1 MILKDLIFK
10 EHKDEKPRV
19 VKPKPKFHY
28 SKFRCV
34 LIDPVD
40 SMINFDNCIGDLVF
54 NSLDKI
60 NIKHGDCFLHKSLYC
75 SVYDTINRYRS
86 LSSED
91 KDYIKFYNL
100 IKKGLSS
107 KEYLDKLYDFS
118 DAMSALQ
125 FMKNQ
130 GVELITISN
139 LPSSFLRLAYQKF
152 GYNGFFDT
160 ILSDNKFLD
169 KQSRI
174 DNVIQFNRLFD
185 YDPEEILVIGNSSYC
200 YDIASRLNT
209 VPFCIYREGRCDTSY
224 QRVGMSNSLEYIIN
238 NW

>member
-1 MILKDLIFK
+1 MILKDLLFK
-10 EHKDEKPRV
+10 EHKDEEPRV

-40 SMINFDNCIGDLVF
+40 SMINFDNCIGDLIF
-54 NSLDKI
+54 DNLDSV
-60 NIKHGDCFLHKSLYC
+60 NIKHDDNFLHKSLYL
-75 SVYDTINRYRS
+75 SIYDIVNRYRS
-86 LSSED
+86 LSSEN

-100 IKKGLSS
+100 TTKELFDKK
-107 KEYLDKLYDFS
+107 YLDKLYDFS
-118 DAMSALQ
+118 DAMLALQ
-125 FMKNQ
+125 FMKNE

-139 LPSSFLRLAYQKF
+139 LPSRFLRSVYQKF

-185 YDPEEILVIGNSSYC
+185 YDPKEILVIGNSNYC

-209 VPFCIYREGRCDTSY
+209 VPFCISREGRCDTSY